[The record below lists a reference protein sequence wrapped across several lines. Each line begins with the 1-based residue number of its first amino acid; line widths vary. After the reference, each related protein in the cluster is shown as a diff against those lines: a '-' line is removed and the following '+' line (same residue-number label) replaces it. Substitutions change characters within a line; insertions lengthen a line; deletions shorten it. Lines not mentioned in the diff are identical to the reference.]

1 LIPADYPLLPVS
13 W

>member
-13 W
+13 R